1 LQNKYQDIHIIKKQ
15 IRNDYKAKRLL
26 LTKEEIDFKSN
37 LITQNFIKFFNDNY
51 YYFDDDLIFS
61 LYFAINNEVDSSKI
75 ANFLVNQKFT
85 ISYPRIIAH
94 QQPLD
99 FVEFN
104 NQNVLLQSITKSKII
119 KNIDELNGSRIVV
132 PDIII
137 APLVA
142 FDDNFNRIGMG
153 GGFFDRTIASLR
165 AKNRNLKFIGLAYH
179 LQRYENIIP
188 YENGDQRLDVIITE
202 KNILLYHS
210 HS

>member
-1 LQNKYQDIHIIKKQ
+1 MQNKYQDHHSIKKQ

-26 LTKEEIDFKSN
+26 LTKEEVDFKSD
-37 LITQNFIKFFNDNY
+37 LITQNFIKFFNDNH

-75 ANFLVNQKFT
+75 ASFLVNKKFT
-85 ISYPRIIAH
+85 ISYPRIVAH
-94 QQPLD
+94 HQPLN
-99 FVEFN
+99 FVKFN
-104 NQNVLLQSITKSKII
+104 NQNGLLQSIAKSKII
-119 KNIDELNGSRIVV
+119 KDIDELNGSEIIV

-165 AKNRNLKFIGLAYH
+165 AKNHNLKFIGLAYH
-179 LQRYENIIP
+179 LQKYDDIIP
-188 YENGDQRLDVIITE
+188 YEKGDQRLDVIITE
-202 KNILLYHS
+202 KNVLYHCRLI
-210 HS
+210 